1 MSVLFRD
8 VSQPRPES
16 GDLRSLTTLL
26 EIGQLLAAAPHPRGV
41 LPRVLEFL
49 AGAPDVL
56 RSTIT
61 LIEAETGHLVVEA
74 SHGVPPDGQRARY
87 RVGEGITGRV
97 VASGQPIAVPQVS
110 REPLFLHRAV
120 RRRTG
125 PGDEISFICVPLLAG
140 RHPVGALALDLR
152 YEPQRDY
159 EAIVRFLGIVAAQ
172 LVQALLRERAAPTNG
187 GSSGSLRSAV
197 AALETELI
205 VGALKHSQGNRA
217 MAARLLDTTE
227 RIFNYKVRKYGI
239 DPARFC

>member
-8 VSQPRPES
+8 APQSRPES
-16 GDLRSLTTLL
+16 GDLRPLSTLL
-26 EIGQLLAAAPHPRGV
+26 EIGQLLATTPHPKGA
-41 LPRVLEFL
+41 LPRVLEVL
-49 AGAPDVL
+49 AGAPDIL

-61 LIEAETGHLVVEA
+61 LIEVGTGHLVVEA

-97 VASGQPIAVPQVS
+97 VASGQPIAVPEVS

-125 PGDEISFICVPLLAG
+125 PGNEISFICVPLLAG
-140 RHPVGALALDLR
+140 RRPFGALAVDLR

-159 EAIVRFLGIVAAQ
+159 EAVIRFLGVVAAQ
-172 LVQALLRERAAPTNG
+172 LAQALLLQRAAPASD
-187 GSSGSLRSAV
+187 GSPGSLRAAV
-197 AALETELI
+197 AALETDLI
-205 VGALKHSQGNRA
+205 VAALEGAQGNRA
-217 MAARLLDTTE
+217 KAARLLDTTE

-239 DPARFC
+239 DPARFR